1 MWLNSTLNLSFKTIS
16 IMAKSSKKSSTSNQ
30 GAASAGV
37 RSASKSSTT
46 TGKTSTSSGKH
57 ESADLSELF
66 EHGLRDILWAEKA
79 LTKAIPKMARKATNP
94 ELKAALEEHLKVT
107 EGQIEKLNMVFE
119 QIGKEPRAK
128 KCPGM
133 EGIITEG
140 EETMEEFDNNLIN
153 AAIISAASKVEHYEM
168 SSYMSLIALAMK
180 MGLKESA
187 TILEEI
193 FLEEQ
198 ASDKVL
204 HAIGKKLANS

>member
-1 MWLNSTLNLSFKTIS
+1 
-16 IMAKSSKKSSTSNQ
+16 MAKSSKKSSSSNY
-30 GAASAGV
+30 GSESAGV
-37 RSASKSSTT
+37 SSAR
-46 TGKTSTSSGKH
+46 KTSTSSGKK
-57 ESADLSELF
+57 ESAELSELF

-79 LTKAIPKMARKATNP
+79 LTRAIPKMAEAATNE
-94 ELKAALEEHLKVT
+94 ELKAALEEHLAVT

-140 EETMEEFDNNLIN
+140 EEIMEEFDNNLIN

-168 SSYMSLIALAMK
+168 SSYMSLIGLAMK
-180 MGLKESA
+180 MGLQESA
-187 TILEEI
+187 NILEQI

-198 ASDKVL
+198 ASDKLL
-204 HAIGKKLANS
+204 HAIAKKLPKS

>member
-1 MWLNSTLNLSFKTIS
+1 
-16 IMAKSSKKSSTSNQ
+16 MAKSSKKSTASNQ
-30 GAASAGV
+30 GSASAGV
-37 RSASKSSTT
+37 RSA
-46 TGKTSTSSGKH
+46 GKTSTTSGKSSSSSGKT
-57 ESADLSELF
+57 ESNDLSQLF

-79 LTKAIPKMARKATNP
+79 LTKAIPKMAEAATNE
-94 ELKAALEEHLKVT
+94 ELKAALEEHLTVT
-107 EGQIEKLNMVFE
+107 EGQIQKLTMVFE

-140 EETMEEFDNNLIN
+140 EEIMEEFDNNLIN

-168 SSYMSLIALAMK
+168 SSYMSLIGLAMK
-180 MGLKESA
+180 MGMDESA

-198 ASDKVL
+198 ASDKLL
-204 HAIGKKLANS
+204 HSIAKRLPQ